1 MALTRA
7 TLTELVAR
15 IVADIDAKFTGAT
28 SALRRS
34 VRYVLATVF
43 AGVAH
48 LMYGWLE
55 YNKEQ
60 AFVTQAAVDDGLP
73 EQAALYGVVRKAATA
88 AEGDILVTGTYGATI
103 SSGTKMYREDD
114 RREYK
119 TTAAY
124 TVNGPSPVGSSA
136 ATKVISVTAIV
147 AGSDANENAGTTLL
161 FKTVPTGVNA
171 TGVVQSGG
179 ITGGTDIEVA
189 ADWRARILA
198 RKQKPAH
205 GGADF
210 DYVAWML
217 ENSNVTRAWCVPNY
231 LSISGAVG
239 CAFVNDD
246 ESSGKIIPSE
256 AVLAT
261 MEEYLIEHTDPST
274 GDTVGIPLGA
284 REALTMIQLEAS
296 SQDYTIAVS
305 PYNDDVIDRI
315 KDEIEAFYRREAG
328 PGETLSLSRLSEA
341 ISVAKGEFKHKIVL
355 PTSDPVSESTE
366 LPTVGTITFQ
376 GY

>member
-15 IVADIDAKFTGAT
+15 IVADIDSKFTGAT

-43 AGVAH
+43 AGVAN

-60 AFVTQAAVDDGLP
+60 AFVTQAAEDDGLP

-88 AEGDILVTGTYGATI
+88 AEGDVLVTGVLASTI
-103 SSGTKMYREDD
+103 AVGTKMYREDD
-114 RREYK
+114 QREYK
-119 TTAAY
+119 TTEAY
-124 TVNGPSPVGSSA
+124 TINGPSQVGSTD
-136 ATKVISVTAIV
+136 ATKVISVTAVI

-161 FKTVPTGVNA
+161 FVTIPLNVNA
-171 TGVVQSGG
+171 SGVVQSGG
-179 ITGGTDIEVA
+179 ITGGTDIEDV

-217 ENSNVTRAWCVPNY
+217 ENSNVTRAWCVANY

-239 CAFVNDD
+239 CAFVNDN
-246 ESSGKIIPSE
+246 EASGKIIPST

-261 MEEYLIEHTDPST
+261 MKEYLIEHTDPAT
-274 GDTVGIPLGA
+274 GDSVGIPLGA
-284 REALTMIQLEAS
+284 REALTMIQLTALA
-296 SQDYTIAVS
+296 QDYTISIS

-315 KDEIEAFYRREAG
+315 EDEITAFYRREAG

-341 ISVAKGEFKHKIVL
+341 ISVAKGEFKHKVVS
-355 PTSDPVSESTE
+355 PTSDPVAESTE